1 MIKLNFLFVVRGG
14 LEPPIPAFDIISPL
28 YHLSTILTPAFYDI
42 SLAVLNLRRN
52 TAIVHNITCIASYL
66 LIDLFYFFL
75 YRCQNHNAPIIS
87 IIVPVIPTANIA

>member
-1 MIKLNFLFVVRGG
+1 
-14 LEPPIPAFDIISPL
+14 
-28 YHLSTILTPAFYDI
+28 
-42 SLAVLNLRRN
+42 LNLRRN